1 MTSATRSV
9 DVAIIGA
16 GTAGLYA
23 LREVRKAKCSAVLI
37 DHGPLGTT
45 CARVGC
51 MPSKAALHV
60 AHLWQAAQEAVRFG
74 YPAPDSHRRG
84 DRAAAWAE
92 VRRKRDFFA
101 GRTAER
107 TRQFAGNDLLI
118 GSARFLSPT
127 AVKVTHDDGET
138 TVVEAKAFVLAVGSR
153 PFLPPTVTHLD
164 GAKLL
169 TTDTLF
175 EIDEPPARIG
185 IVGLGAIGIEMGLA
199 LARLGV
205 EVVGVDVAPTLAG
218 ISDPEVRRVAHRRF
232 SREFPLHLNAAAT
245 FRETADG
252 IVIELASGERYGVDA
267 LLVAT
272 GRRSNLDRVDLPAA
286 GVALNERSF
295 PTRFSPET
303 LQVGDAPIFVAGDAN
318 SLFPLMHEAA
328 LEGGAAGRNAA
339 LVARGEKP
347 VTRKTVPPL
356 AIVFSDPD
364 VVRVGARFTDLN
376 PEEIVI
382 GTGKG
387 EENGRSRVLDETET
401 LVRVYAEKGSG
412 KILGAEMVCAHG
424 EHLGHFLAQAI
435 ARGATVVELLALP
448 YYHPTVEELLQSA
461 LQDAQQQQLR

>member
-23 LREVRKAKCSAVLI
+23 LREVRKRGCSAVLI

-60 AHLWQAAQEAVRFG
+60 AHLWNAARTAAHCGF
-74 YPAPDSHRRG
+74 PAPAAGSEPDLT
-84 DRAAAWAE
+84 AAWAE

-107 TRQFAGNDLLI
+107 TRQFAGDDLI
-118 GSARFLSPT
+118 MGSARFIAPH
-127 AVKVTHDDGET
+127 AVKVARDDGEK
-138 TVVEAKAFVLAVGSR
+138 VIVEAKAFVLAVGSR
-153 PFLPPTVTHLD
+153 PFLPPNLMSINATR
-164 GAKLL
+164 LL
-169 TTDTLF
+169 TTDSLF
-175 EIDEPPARIG
+175 EIDTPPRRIG
-185 IVGLGAIGIEMGLA
+185 VVGLGAIGIEMGLA
-199 LARLGV
+199 LSRLGV
-205 EVVGVDVAPTLAG
+205 DVVGVEQAPTLAG
-218 ISDPEVRRVAHRRF
+218 ISDPEVRAKALARF
-232 SREFPLHLNAAAT
+232 QREFPIRLETAAT
-245 FRETADG
+245 FEERAAD
-252 IVIELASGERYGVDA
+252 ILIRFPDRSQAVVDA

-286 GVALNERSF
+286 GVTLNPRGFPERF
-295 PTRFSPET
+295 DPET
-303 LQVGDAPIFVAGDAN
+303 LQAGGAPIFIAGDAN
-318 SLFPLMHEAA
+318 GLLPLMHEAA
-328 LEGGAAGRNAA
+328 VEGGAAGRNAA
-339 LVARGEKP
+339 LVAKGETP
-347 VTRKTVPPL
+347 LPRKVLPAL

-364 VVRVGARFTDLN
+364 VVRVGARFADLD
-376 PEEIVI
+376 PETVVI

-387 EENGRSRVLDETET
+387 EENGRSRVLDETEA

-412 KILGAEMVCAHG
+412 KLLGAELVAAQG

-435 ARGATVVELLALP
+435 ARGETVRDLLALP

-461 LQDAQQQQLR
+461 LLDAASKVK